1 MAREAAG
8 AESVAMTTD
17 PLLPDDDAPVRR
29 LTRSGTDKLLGGVAG
44 GLGEYFGVDPLLFR
58 IAFGVSVFF
67 GGLGVLAYV
76 ALVAFVPDERGQSFM
91 AGRSRAASIAL
102 TVALVVAALSFLGPP
117 AFVLGPGL
125 LAAAILAI
133 LGVLLWRALGGSAG
147 DDPGRIAARAALAGL
162 ILVAALGAGAA
173 IGLAAALGG
182 GPVVAA
188 GAIVAG
194 LTLLAAG
201 LLGGPR
207 WLILPVIVLVV
218 PLAIVT
224 AAGIDLRGG
233 VGERT
238 YRVASASRLQPTYRL
253 GMGAL
258 RLDLRGLQVPAGGTD
273 VKVRVGIGQAT
284 VRVPD
289 NACVT
294 TDARVG
300 AGQADV
306 LGRSQRGADV
316 TVNEQAPGDAA
327 AVLHLDANVGLG
339 HLDLIGGTAC
349 A

>member
-1 MAREAAG
+1 VTEA
-8 AESVAMTTD
+8 SDMDHD
-17 PLLPDDDAPVRR
+17 PLLPDDDEPVRR
-29 LTRSGTDKLLGGVAG
+29 LTRSSSDKLLAGVAG
-44 GLGEYFGVDPLLFR
+44 GLGDYFGVDPLLFR

-67 GGLGVLAYV
+67 GGLGVLAYI
-76 ALVAFVPDERGQSFM
+76 ALVAFVPTEDGRSFM
-91 AGRSRAASIAL
+91 SGRSRPASIAL

-125 LAAAILAI
+125 LAAAILGI
-133 LGVLLWRALGGSAG
+133 LGVLLWRALGGTRG
-147 DDPGRIAARAALAGL
+147 DDAGQIAARAALAAL
-162 ILVAALGAGAA
+162 ILVAALGAGTA

-218 PLAIVT
+218 PLAIVS

-238 YRVASASRLQPTYRL
+238 YRVASATALRPSYRL
-253 GMGAL
+253 GMG
-258 RLDLRGLQVPAGGTD
+258 RLDVDLSNMQVPAGRTN
-273 VKVRVGIGQAT
+273 VKLRLGIGEA
-284 VRVPD
+284 VVHVPD
-289 NACVT
+289 DACVT
-294 TDARVG
+294 TDARLG
-300 AGQADV
+300 AGLAE
-306 LGRSQRGADV
+306 LPGRTRRGADL
-316 TVNEQAPGDAA
+316 TVFDSAPVDQPS
-327 AVLHLDANVGLG
+327 VLHLDADVGVG
-339 HLDLIGGTAC
+339 HLLLMGGTGC

>member
-1 MAREAAG
+1 M
-8 AESVAMTTD
+8 
-17 PLLPDDDAPVRR
+17 
-29 LTRSGTDKLLGGVAG
+29 LGGVAG
-44 GLGEYFGVDPLLFR
+44 GLGAYFGVDPLLFR
-58 IAFGVSVFF
+58 IAFVASFLF
-67 GGLGVLAYV
+67 GGVGLLAYV
-76 ALVAFVPDERGQSFM
+76 ALVAFVPPDDGESFM

-102 TVALVVAALSFLGPP
+102 TVALAVAAVSFLGPP

-125 LAAAILAI
+125 LACAILVV
-133 LGVLLWRALGGSAG
+133 LGLLLWQALGGSVR
-147 DDPGRIAARAALAGL
+147 DDPGRTAARAALAAL
-162 ILVAALGAGAA
+162 ILVAALGAGTAV
-173 IGLAAALGG
+173 GLAAALGG

-218 PLAIVT
+218 PLAIVS
-224 AAGIDLRGG
+224 AAHVDIRGG

-238 YRVASASRLQPTYRL
+238 YRVASAAQLRPDYRL

-258 RLDLRGLQVPAGGTD
+258 QLDLRGMRLPAGQTD

-284 VRVPD
+284 VRVPE
-289 NACVT
+289 NACVS
-294 TDARVG
+294 TDAHVG

-306 LGRSQRGADV
+306 LGRFHRGADV
-316 TVNEQAPGDAA
+316 TVADSAPGDAP
-327 AVLHLDANVGLG
+327 AVLHLDAHVGLG
-339 HLDLIGGTAC
+339 HLQLLGGTGC